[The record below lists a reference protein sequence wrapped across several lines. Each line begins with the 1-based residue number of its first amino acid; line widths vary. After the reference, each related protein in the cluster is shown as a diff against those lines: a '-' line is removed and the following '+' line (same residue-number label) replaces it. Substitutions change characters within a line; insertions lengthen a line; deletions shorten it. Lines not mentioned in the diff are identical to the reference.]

1 MKLTKNYKNQRIE
14 KMIRRRYK
22 CSYCQKIFKNKEIYE
37 LSKCDLFK
45 NEKIKRVFICSK
57 CLVQENESLEREQ
70 NGY

>member
-1 MKLTKNYKNQRIE
+1 
-14 KMIRRRYK
+14 MIRRRYK

-45 NEKIKRVFICSK
+45 NEKVKRVFICSK